1 MQRHRKKH
9 SSRCRFY
16 FLETKYAQPV
26 TLHPKEL
33 FDFAL
38 FTWGA
43 VSRIGNVLSAS
54 LHPANN
60 CQQSYAIKGEC
71 FSFCH
76 SFWSMIQSYFGLLQN
91 PKLPLGF
98 RKAAGYEIDI
108 LTQLKSYLWRQRIQ
122 PSLVHQALVEGSSK
136 RILLNRLQESLP

>member
-43 VSRIGNVLSAS
+43 MSRIGNVLSAS

-91 PKLPLGF
+91 PKLSLGF
-98 RKAAGYEIDI
+98 RKAAGYEIRHTDTAQE
-108 LTQLKSYLWRQRIQ
+108 LPLEAENL
-122 PSLVHQALVEGSSK
+122 ALSCSSGSGGG
-136 RILLNRLQESLP
+136 QQ

>member
-26 TLHPKEL
+26 TLHSQEL

-38 FTWGA
+38 LTWGA
-43 VSRIGNVLSAS
+43 VSRMGNVLSAS

-60 CQQSYAIKGEC
+60 CQQSYAIKGEVL
-71 FSFCH
+71 FLLSFFLEH
-76 SFWSMIQSYFGLLQN
+76 DSILLQ
-91 PKLPLGF
+91 
-98 RKAAGYEIDI
+98 A
-108 LTQLKSYLWRQRIQ
+108 LTE
-122 PSLVHQALVEGSSK
+122 PQASSG
-136 RILLNRLQESLP
+136 I